1 MKRRARRSVPPARA
15 ARGFE
20 GRWLKV
26 AAVLATVLLLGGES
40 ARAEE
45 PPAEGWR
52 FTIAPYLWATALEG
66 DITVR
71 GRKASVDESFI
82 DILQATDSII
92 GIEGHGEA
100 WNDNW
105 GFYVDGIY
113 NRLGVEDD
121 GRSLVSFENVTEISI
136 LEVGML
142 YRIGTWP
149 LASGW
154 SGQPPDG
161 PTLALDA
168 YAGARYTSLETE
180 NKLTVGNLTFKS
192 DGDQEWVDPILG
204 ARAVLDLDRHWQMM
218 LSGDIGGFGAGT
230 DFTWSAMGLLGYRY
244 SLFGIDMT
252 SMAGYKALYQDYED
266 GSGSGRFEWDMT
278 LHGPIIGTV
287 IRF

>member
-1 MKRRARRSVPPARA
+1 MRIARRSALRARA

-20 GRWLKV
+20 GRWLTL
-26 AAVLATVLLLGGES
+26 AAALAAALLLGSES
-40 ARAEE
+40 ARAED

-52 FTIAPYLWATALEG
+52 FTIAPYLWATTLEG
-66 DITVR
+66 DVTVR

-92 GIEGHGEA
+92 GIEGRGEA

-113 NRLGVEDD
+113 NRLDVENDE
-121 GRSLVSFENVTEISI
+121 RPLVSFEIVTELSI
-136 LEVGML
+136 LEAGML

-154 SGQPPDG
+154 SGRPPDG
-161 PTLALDA
+161 PTLELDA
-168 YAGARYTSLETE
+168 YAGARYTSLEIE
-180 NKLTVGNLTFKS
+180 NKLTVGNTIFKA
-192 DGDQEWVDPILG
+192 DGDRDWVDPILG
-204 ARAVLDLDRHWQMM
+204 ARAILDLDRRWQMM
-218 LSGDIGGFGAGT
+218 LGGDIGGFGAGAN
-230 DFTWSAMGLLGYRY
+230 FTWSALGLVGYRY

-252 SMAGYKALYQDYED
+252 SVAGYKALYQDYD
-266 GSGSGRFEWDMT
+266 HGSGSDRFEWDMT